1 MANDYICA
9 LDIGTTKICALIAEV
24 DENKLLK
31 IIGVGTAPSDGLR
44 RGVVINLEKTIHAI
58 IKAREEA
65 ERMAGVE
72 IEAVYAGIAGDH
84 IRSVNGRGVV
94 AVAGENRIVSQED
107 KKRVIDAA
115 KAVALPFDREIIHI
129 LPQEFIVDD
138 QRGITDPIG
147 MSGVRLEAEVHI
159 VTCAVTAAQN
169 IWRSIEGAGMS
180 VMDLVLEPLASSF
193 AVLTPDEKDLGVCV
207 LDLGGGT
214 TDIAMF
220 YEGCIRHTAI
230 VSLGGRNVTNDIAH
244 GLRTPIESAEAIK
257 VNFGA
262 AISRDDDREKL
273 VEVPGVGGR
282 PPRKVAKNLLVEI
295 IQPRMEEILALAHN
309 EIKKS
314 DYVHL
319 MTAGAVL
326 TGGGAMLPGTIE
338 LAEEIFE
345 MPIKLGMPGGM
356 KSVSDDINQPLHATG
371 VGLILYGQ
379 ENSAMIDGPFGSS
392 ESHVFEKII
401 ERMKRWFVGGLGL

>member
-9 LDIGTTKICALIAEV
+9 LDIGTTKICALIAEI
-24 DENKLLK
+24 DENDVLK
-31 IIGVGTAPSDGLR
+31 IIGVGTAQSEGLR
-44 RGVVINLEKTIHAI
+44 RGVVINLDKTIQAI

-65 ERMAGVE
+65 EQMAGVE
-72 IEAVYAGIAGDH
+72 VESVYAGIAGDH

-94 AVAGENRIVSQED
+94 AVAGDNHIISPED

-138 QRGITDPIG
+138 QRSITDPVG

-169 IWRSIEGAGMS
+169 IWRSIEGAGMT
-180 VMDLVLEPLASSF
+180 VMDLVLEPLASSY

-207 LDLGGGT
+207 LDFGGGT

-220 YEGCIRHTAI
+220 YEGSIRHTAI
-230 VSLGGRNVTNDIAH
+230 VSLGGKNVTNDIAH
-244 GLRTPIESAEAIK
+244 GLRTPVESAEAIK
-257 VNFGA
+257 INFGKTV
-262 AISRDDDREKL
+262 RGETDKEDL

-282 PPRKVAKNLLVEI
+282 APRKVSKGLLVDI
-295 IQPRMEEILALAHN
+295 IQPRMEEILMLAQN
-309 EIKKS
+309 EIRKS
-314 DYVHL
+314 DHAHL

-326 TGGGAMLPGTIE
+326 TGGGSMLPGTIE
-338 LAEEIFE
+338 LAEEILE
-345 MPIKLGMPGGM
+345 MPVKLGRPSGM
-356 KSVSDDINQPLHATG
+356 KTVSDDVKLPLHATG
-371 VGLILYGQ
+371 VGLVLYGKA
-379 ENSAMIDGPFGSS
+379 NRHIIDGPFGDS

-401 ERMKRWFVGGLGL
+401 ERMKRWFGTSRI

>member
-1 MANDYICA
+1 MASDYICA

-24 DENKLLK
+24 DDNNEVK
-31 IIGVGTAPSDGLR
+31 IIGVGTAPSEGLR
-44 RGVVINLEKTIHAI
+44 RGVVINLEKTIQAI

-94 AVAGENRIVSQED
+94 AVAGENHIITKED

-129 LPQEFIVDD
+129 LPQEFVVDN
-138 QRGITDPIG
+138 QRSITDPVG

-169 IWRSIEGAGMS
+169 IWRSIEGAGMG
-180 VMDLVLEPLASSF
+180 VMDLVLEPLASSY
-193 AVLTPDEKDLGVCV
+193 AVLSGDEKDLGICV
-207 LDLGGGT
+207 LDFGGGT

-230 VSLGGRNVTNDIAH
+230 VSLGGRNVTNDVAH
-244 GLRTPIESAEAIK
+244 GLRTPVDSAEALKI
-257 VNFGA
+257 NYGS
-262 AISRDDDREKL
+262 AISSDPDGSDY

-282 PPRKVAKNLLVEI
+282 PSRRVARNLLVDI
-295 IQPRMEEILALAHN
+295 IQPRMEEILVLANN

-314 DYVHL
+314 DYLKL

-326 TGGGAMLPGTIE
+326 TGGGAMLPGTLE

-345 MPIKLGMPGGM
+345 MPVKLGLPKGLQ
-356 KSVSDDINQPLHATG
+356 SVSDEVSKPLHATG
-371 VGLILYGQ
+371 VGLILYGKK
-379 ENSAMIDGPFGSS
+379 NRDLIDGPFGDS

-401 ERMKRWFVGGLGL
+401 ERMKRWFDSGRS

>member
-1 MANDYICA
+1 MASDYICA

-24 DENKLLK
+24 DENHELK
-31 IIGVGTAPSDGLR
+31 IIGVGTAPSEGLR
-44 RGVVINLEKTIHAI
+44 RGVVINLEKTIQAI
-58 IKAREEA
+58 IKARQEA

-94 AVAGENRIVSQED
+94 AVVGDKHIITHED
-107 KKRVIDAA
+107 RKRVIDAA

-138 QRGITDPIG
+138 QRGITDPVG
-147 MSGVRLEAEVHI
+147 MSGVRLEAELHI

-180 VMDLVLEPLASSF
+180 VMDLVLEPLASSY
-193 AVLTPDEKDLGVCV
+193 AVLTPDEKDLGVAV

-220 YEGCIRHTAI
+220 YEGCIRHTSI

-244 GLRTPIESAEAIK
+244 GLRTPVESAEMIKIRQGSAIHTD
-257 VNFGA
+257 
-262 AISRDDDREKL
+262 RDREEL

-282 PPRKVAKNLLVEI
+282 PPRKVSRSLLVDI
-295 IQPRMEEILALAHN
+295 VQPRMEEILMLAYQ

-314 DYVHL
+314 DYIHL

-338 LAEEIFE
+338 LAEQIFD
-345 MPIKLGMPGGM
+345 MPVKLGLPRGI
-356 KSVSDDINQPLHATG
+356 KSVSDDIKKPLHATG
-371 VGLILYGQ
+371 VGLILYGH
-379 ENSAMIDGPFGSS
+379 ENRDTIDGPFGDS
-392 ESHVFEKII
+392 ESHVFDKIV
-401 ERMKRWFVGGLGL
+401 ERMKRWFGAGGS

>member
-1 MANDYICA
+1 MTNEYICA
-9 LDIGTTKICALIAEV
+9 LDIGTTKICALIAEL
-24 DENKLLK
+24 DENSMLK

-44 RGVVINLEKTIHAI
+44 RGVVINLEKTIQAI

-94 AVAGENRIVSQED
+94 AVAGENHIISMED
-107 KKRVIDAA
+107 KRRVIDAA

-138 QRGITDPIG
+138 QRSITDPVG

-169 IWRSIEGAGMS
+169 IWRSIEGAHMS
-180 VMDLVLEPLASSF
+180 VMDLVLEPLASSYS
-193 AVLTPDEKDLGVCV
+193 VLTPDEKDLGVCV
-207 LDLGGGT
+207 LDIGGGT

-257 VNFGA
+257 VNFGSA
-262 AISRDDDREKL
+262 VKYEKDEDKL

-282 PPRKVAKNLLVEI
+282 PPRKVAKSLLVDI
-295 IQPRMEEILALAHN
+295 IQPRMEEILTLAHN

-326 TGGGAMLPGTIE
+326 TGGAAMLPGTVE

-345 MPIKLGMPGGM
+345 MPVKLGVPSGI
-356 KSVSDDINQPLHATG
+356 KSVSDDINLPLHSTG
-371 VGLILYGQ
+371 VGLIMYGK
-379 ENSAMIDGPFGSS
+379 ENSEMIDGPLSSS
-392 ESHVFEKII
+392 ESHVFEKIV
-401 ERMKRWFVGGLGL
+401 ERMKRWFVGSKGI